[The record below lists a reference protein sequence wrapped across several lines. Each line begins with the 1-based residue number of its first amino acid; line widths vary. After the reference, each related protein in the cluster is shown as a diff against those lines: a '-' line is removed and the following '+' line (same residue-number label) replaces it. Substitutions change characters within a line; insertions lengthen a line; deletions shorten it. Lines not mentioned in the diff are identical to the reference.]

1 MATSVQSIITDA
13 LLDLGILAAGEAP
26 VAADVA
32 TCLDS
37 LRQLLQGLP
46 GYGIGGQL
54 TPVVVS
60 TSPYLA
66 KPNERVIW
74 AGSGSLVLN
83 LPSLVDG
90 VPPRNGDRVETS
102 NANQDGRWFYLASA
116 ASWVNVD
123 ELTLVQDCPLG
134 EAFVDDLVSM
144 LAAKVARRFGV
155 ALTADLVQA
164 SERGRDRIA
173 AAFAPDMSGTID
185 PALWSYWS
193 TWPGA
198 RA

>member
-13 LLDLGILAAGEAP
+13 LLDLGILAAGEVP

-37 LRQLLQGLP
+37 LRQILQGLP
-46 GYGIGGQL
+46 GYGVGPQL

-66 KPNERVIW
+66 KPNERVVW
-74 AGSGSLVLN
+74 TGAGSLVLN

-90 VPPRNGDRVETS
+90 YPPRNGDRVETS
-102 NANQDGRWFYLASA
+102 NANESGRYVFVASSA
-116 ASWVNVD
+116 AWVNVD
-123 ELTLVQDCPLG
+123 ELTLTQDCPLG
-134 EAFVDDLVSM
+134 EAHVDDLVSM
-144 LAAKVARRFGV
+144 LSAKVARRFGV
-155 ALTADLVQA
+155 PLGADLVQA